1 MKWYD
6 IEQNSPEWDELRAG
20 RLTASNFATI
30 MVNQPQAFNDAAKR
44 LAVQIAFERINGHS
58 MRSHYGDGYRNADME
73 RGHIEEPAARAL
85 YEAET
90 FCTVQNGGFFCDDY
104 IGCSP
109 DGLIG
114 EEGGIEIKSV
124 LPQTHAATKRRGSFD
139 PAYGWQILGNL
150 THSGREWWDFVSYCS
165 FAPEPYQ
172 LLVYRIHREQ
182 YRTQIQQL
190 LAREQRF
197 IELVQKQMKEFL

>member
-1 MKWYD
+1 
-6 IEQNSPEWDELRAG
+6 
-20 RLTASNFATI
+20 
-30 MVNQPQAFNDAAKR
+30 
-44 LAVQIAFERINGHS
+44 
-58 MRSHYGDGYRNADME
+58 MRSHYGDGYSNADME

-90 FCTVQNGGFFCDDY
+90 FYAVQNGGFFCDDY

-109 DGLIG
+109 DGLVG
-114 EEGGIEIKSV
+114 EDGGIEIKSV
-124 LPQTHAATKRRGSFD
+124 LPQTHAATKRRGNFD

-150 THSGREWWDFVSYCS
+150 THTGREWWDFVSYCS

-197 IELVQKQMKEFL
+197 RHELAALPEYGLCRGNRQLRSLLSIRAPLLAFRPKQRSLCAYHRQRSRRQRGSQHQTKRTGCTSNGG